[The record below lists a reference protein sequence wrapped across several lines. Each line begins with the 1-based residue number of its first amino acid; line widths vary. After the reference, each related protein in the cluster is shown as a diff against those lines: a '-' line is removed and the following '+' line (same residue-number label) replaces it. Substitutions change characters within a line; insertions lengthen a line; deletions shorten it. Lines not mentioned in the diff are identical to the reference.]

1 MQCTIFNIAKPKNG
15 NCSAKD
21 VRRRLDGKP
30 QYPADMTDGTKG
42 QWVLSLL
49 SLSFLGLGAGFYL
62 DLWGHQAKSPP
73 IPLVDTNFISTA
85 TARMSAADLVK
96 SGGDTSDFDCYTCHE
111 RNKPLKLKLNDD
123 GDVVVPKEHEN
134 IVMAHGRHHR
144 NNNCFNCHD
153 ETNLELLQT
162 RDGRHLKIVESPALC
177 GSCHGPTYRD
187 WEAGVHGRTSGYWK
201 RELGAIDRKV
211 CTSCHNPHAPAFP
224 SRQPAPGPHPL
235 RPLGLTARHAET
247 GEK

>member
-1 MQCTIFNIAKPKNG
+1 MDVAEKG
-15 NCSAKD
+15 N
-21 VRRRLDGKP
+21 V
-30 QYPADMTDGTKG
+30 
-42 QWVLSLL
+42 VLSLL
-49 SLSFLGLGAGFYL
+49 SLAFLAAGAAF
-62 DLWGHQAKSPP
+62 WFNVPGHAGKTPL

-85 TARMSAADLVK
+85 TVRMSAADLVQ
-96 SGGDTSDFDCYTCHE
+96 SGGDLSGLDCYACHE
-111 RNKPLKLKLNDD
+111 KNKALKLKLDAEGN
-123 GDVVVPKEHEN
+123 VVVPKEHED

-187 WEAGVHGRTSGYWK
+187 WEAGVHGRTSGYWN
-201 RELGAIDRKV
+201 RSLGPFERKV
-211 CTSCHNPHAPAFP
+211 CASCHNPHAPAFP

-235 RPLGLTARHAET
+235 HPQSQNPSERHE
-247 GEK
+247 